1 MYAVLGCGRL
11 AIEIVEGLDW
21 DKKDILIIY
30 DDDGALGPFK
40 KEGYRVQKV
49 KALTPKAVEKHANDW
64 SKVLILGDEGATNIQ
79 LAKSVRKHL
88 PSATI
93 VVNAPDK
100 KSEAILGK
108 MDGVVTIRASESAR
122 TALVA
127 TLAAL
132 ERQQTAQHLRT
143 LLQKAKG
150 TIGIFIHNNPDP
162 DSMASAM
169 AFSRICEH
177 LGVNSKIYHG
187 GEISHQENK
196 EMVKLLDLQLSHI
209 TGEDE
214 LAIALK
220 NAAKVVMVETV
231 IPGENNVLPPDFVPN
246 MVLDHH
252 STSRD
257 VSASDFVDIRSDVGA
272 LSTVL
277 TMYLQELDI
286 DVDTKLATALL
297 YGLRVDTKSFTRNVS
312 PTDLKAAA
320 FLSPFADSDMLSRIE
335 SPPMTSDTLDVIGR
349 AIVNREVKEGV
360 LFSAVGYVEERD
372 ALPQAAEFLMRE
384 KDVKVVGLCGIRGY
398 NIHISARSIDSG
410 IHIGEIVKSTFG
422 ELGSGGG
429 HATSGGVQ
437 IPLERVNVPDKSDK
451 ELVANIVSNMIRKL
465 FFTGLG
471 VDITTKTV

>member
-11 AIEIVEGLDW
+11 AFEIVEGLAL
-21 DKKDILIIY
+21 DKKEILLI
-30 DDDGALGPFK
+30 DDNEETLDLFK
-40 KEGYRVQKV
+40 KEGYKVQKV
-49 KALTPKAVEKHANDW
+49 KALTLKVIEKHAKDW
-64 SKVLILGDEGATNIQ
+64 SKVFVLGDEGAANIR

-88 PSATI
+88 PSAQI
-93 VVNAPDK
+93 IINAPDK
-100 KSEAILGK
+100 KSEAALGK
-108 MDGVVTIRASESAR
+108 IDEVVTFRASESAKS
-122 TALVA
+122 ALVA

-132 ERQQTAQHLRT
+132 ERQQTALHLRT
-143 LLQKAKG
+143 LLQNTKG

-177 LGVNSKIYHG
+177 LDVSSKIYYG

-196 EMVKLLDLQLSHI
+196 EMVRLLDIQLSQI

-231 IPGENNVLPPDFVPN
+231 IPGDNNALPADFVPN

-257 VSASDFVDIRSDVGA
+257 VSASDLVDIRSDVGA

-277 TMYLQELDI
+277 TMYLQELDVEM
-286 DVDTKLATALL
+286 DVNLATALL
-297 YGLRVDTKSFTRNVS
+297 YGLRVDTKAFTRNVS

-320 FLSPFADSDMLSRIE
+320 FLSPFADGDMLSRIE

-349 AIVNREVKEGV
+349 AIVNREMREGV

-398 NIHISARSIDSG
+398 NIHISARSIDPG
-410 IHIGEIVKSTFG
+410 IHIGEIVKSSFG

-471 VDITTKTV
+471 VDIATKTV